1 MKCKYVHLL
10 CFLFLFSCCAIAHA
24 QERMLTLDLTKVSL
38 EKALKEVE
46 KQSSMSVVYNT
57 KDVDVKRE
65 VTIKV
70 SKATVANVMERL
82 FKGTNV
88 QYSVSN
94 GHIVYLKS
102 DLHSRVRRLPS
113 LLTVL

>member
-1 MKCKYVHLL
+1 MKRKYVHLL

-70 SKATVANVMERL
+70 SKATVASVMERL

-88 QYSVSN
+88 RYSVSN
-94 GHIVYLKS
+94 GTLYYLKS
-102 DLHSRVRRLPS
+102 ALNSRVKKLLS
-113 LLTVL
+113 QLTVL

>member
-1 MKCKYVHLL
+1 MKRKYVHLL

-24 QERMLTLDLTKVSL
+24 QDLDLTKVSL

-70 SKATVANVMERL
+70 SKATVASVMERL

-94 GHIVYLKS
+94 GHIVLSKIGS
-102 DLHSRVRRLPS
+102 AQSGKKTPVTANG
-113 LLTVL
+113 TVKP

>member
-1 MKCKYVHLL
+1 MKRKYVHLL

-82 FKGTNV
+82 FNA
-88 QYSVSN
+88 
-94 GHIVYLKS
+94 
-102 DLHSRVRRLPS
+102 
-113 LLTVL
+113 VLCIERPHCII